1 MSQTV
6 AIALSINVLHG
17 HGEHGDTY
25 WAGRYETIFSRM
37 AALGFNFVGP
47 QAPNG
52 RRAEPWPKELPHASN
67 NVPTYYSTH
76 QSPSTCTRQ
85 LDFVFASERLA
96 ERVRVRALNEPEEWG
111 PSDHCR
117 VEVEVA

>member
-1 MSQTV
+1 
-6 AIALSINVLHG
+6 
-17 HGEHGDTY
+17 
-25 WAGRYETIFSRM
+25 
-37 AALGFNFVGP
+37 
-47 QAPNG
+47 
-52 RRAEPWPKELPHASN
+52 
-67 NVPTYYSTH
+67 
-76 QSPSTCTRQ
+76 